1 MMNALREKCLI
12 NTEFKNATVGTI
24 PTKLL
29 KLGAIVAITKRR
41 VLIAISS
48 ACPYKNISSS

>member
-1 MMNALREKCLI
+1 MI
-12 NTEFKNATVGTI
+12 NTEFKNATVETI